1 MSRENL
7 EVVKRGI
14 DAFNRRDVETLA
26 EITTEDYEW
35 FPAFAGIV
43 EGGSYSGRE
52 GIEAYFLAAG
62 DTWEDVRLIA
72 EEFQDLGH
80 QVLGLGRVEGRG
92 RGSGVEVNAPHAV
105 IWDFRSGK
113 ISRCR
118 GYFDYGAALRAAGVA
133 E

>member
-1 MSRENL
+1 MTQENV

-52 GIEAYFLAAG
+52 GIEAYFQAAG

-80 QVLGLGRVEGRG
+80 RVLMLGRVEGRG
-92 RGSGVEVNAPHAV
+92 RGSGVEVDAPHAAV
-105 IWDFRSGK
+105 WDFRGGR
-113 ISRCR
+113 ISRTR
-118 GYFDYGAALRAAGVA
+118 GYFDPRDALRAAGLSG
-133 E
+133 